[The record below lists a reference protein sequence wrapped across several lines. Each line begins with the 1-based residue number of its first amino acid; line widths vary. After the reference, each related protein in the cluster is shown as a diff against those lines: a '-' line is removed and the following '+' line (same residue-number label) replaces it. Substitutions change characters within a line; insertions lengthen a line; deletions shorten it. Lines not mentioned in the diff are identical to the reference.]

1 MPVKKKPA
9 KRNYTR
15 ERLNETKARKEA
27 RKARGR
33 ARTAM
38 GLKDGDP
45 RVVGHK
51 KPLSKGGAQTKK
63 SNLRI
68 ETKKQSNRQGA
79 RMVPKAAAARGGRRS
94 KRK

>member
-1 MPVKKKPA
+1 MVA
-9 KRNYTR
+9 KRNYTK
-15 ERLNETKARKEA
+15 ERLNESKARKEA

-33 ARTAM
+33 ARTKL

-51 KPLSKGGAQTKK
+51 KALSKGGAQTAK

-68 ETKKQSNRQGA
+68 ETKKQSNKQGG
-79 RMVPKAAAARGGRRS
+79 RMVPKSAAARGGRAS
-94 KRK
+94 PKKKR